1 MNMDTLLL
9 HLTFLWEYI
18 CKVKIITLFDEH
30 SYEYILHSLLSQ
42 QAAFLLMSLGC
53 LCGMDMMSF
62 IL

>member
-9 HLTFLWEYI
+9 HLTFLREYI

>member
-9 HLTFLWEYI
+9 HLTFLREYI

-30 SYEYILHSLLSQ
+30 SYEYILHLFLSQ